1 MKREESLFIRRLT
14 QLMEEK
20 NLTQVEL
27 AEKIGITNVTI
38 SRYLSGERKPRVEIV
53 AKLAKELNTTVDY
66 LLGNSD
72 TFSKD
77 NIVEA
82 INKVF
87 GKKSFINNQLLPV
100 LGTVKAGYN
109 YLAEQNIID
118 YINPYMEISDPEN
131 FFCLLVKGDS
141 MSPQFTDGDYVVVH
155 KTDNCFESGAIC
167 VVLINGDEATIK
179 KVVKTEDGIELYA
192 FNPYYP
198 VKKYTFEEI
207 KSLEIKIIGIVEN
220 QIRNWK

>member
-1 MKREESLFIRRLT
+1 MNNFNKEKFAELILLAIGKSRSLNQYALSCD
-14 QLMEEK
+14 
-20 NLTQVEL
+20 VSS
-27 AEKIGITNVTI
+27 AHI
-38 SRYLSGERKPRVEIV
+38 SRLSRGLLDTPPHPEVLLKMAKASQGRVSYSELMSSAGYIEDIEI
-53 AKLAKELNTTVDY
+53 ASNTR
-66 LLGNSD
+66 
-72 TFSKD
+72 
-77 NIVEA
+77 
-82 INKVF
+82 
-87 GKKSFINNQLLPV
+87 LLPV